1 MPRTLRVEYAQ
12 GICRRHLKNSI
23 ILQRHVSF
31 AKSFGPNAVLVWF
44 TVEVWS
50 DRCRANVTQAC
61 TAGGRGAKVVE
72 LNVTI
77 IKGDIQASGRRPPV
91 EAVEAGEA
99 DARLGT
105 NNVA

>member
-1 MPRTLRVEYAQ
+1 M
-12 GICRRHLKNSI
+12 
-23 ILQRHVSF
+23 
-31 AKSFGPNAVLVWF
+31 
-44 TVEVWS
+44 VEVWF
-50 DRCRANVTQAC
+50 DRRCDDVTQAC
-61 TAGGRGAKVVE
+61 MAGGRGAKVVE

-77 IKGDIQASGRRPPV
+77 IKGDVQASDRRRPV

>member
-1 MPRTLRVEYAQ
+1 
-12 GICRRHLKNSI
+12 
-23 ILQRHVSF
+23 
-31 AKSFGPNAVLVWF
+31 
-44 TVEVWS
+44 
-50 DRCRANVTQAC
+50 
-61 TAGGRGAKVVE
+61 VVE

-77 IKGDIQASGRRPPV
+77 IEGDVQASERRRAV

>member
-1 MPRTLRVEYAQ
+1 M
-12 GICRRHLKNSI
+12 
-23 ILQRHVSF
+23 
-31 AKSFGPNAVLVWF
+31 LVWF

-50 DRCRANVTQAC
+50 DRCRADVTQAC

-77 IKGDIQASGRRPPV
+77 IKGDVQASERRRAV
-91 EAVEAGEA
+91 EAVEEAGEA